1 MQGISR
7 RDFLRVSGIMAS
19 SLTISTGL
27 SACTEENNQQNA
39 NFNHGVA
46 SGDPLENS
54 VIIWTRVTPLDLE
67 ETINVNYEVA
77 TDNKFEN
84 LVHSGVETTT
94 KAKDFTIK
102 IDVLNLTAGTKYY
115 YRFKVGNKISPIG
128 EAKTLPIETQKV
140 EFAVFSCANYPNG
153 YFNAYT
159 EASKLNLDATI
170 HLGDYIYEYGIYEN
184 DDFEAKKPAYATENA
199 ETIGR
204 VFPDDNN
211 KELIELEDYRKRYAL
226 YKTDSGLQ
234 AIHKVCPMIVVWDD
248 HEIANDTFKT
258 GAQNHN
264 ENDGDFDQRVEN
276 ALQAYF
282 EWLPIRPI
290 ANKKEIYRNFN
301 FGKLVNLSM
310 LETRL
315 FGRDEQ
321 LDYAN
326 YFDANGNFDAQ
337 EFTQDI
343 TNQNRT
349 MLGKE
354 QLEWLTT
361 NLTNSNATWEVL
373 GQQVLMG
380 KMNLPSEVIISL
392 GNLSNVNQIITE
404 LTQLKARMLQND
416 PTLTEEEKQRVNTVM
431 PYNLD
436 AWDGYFVERET
447 ILATAKALNKNLVV
461 LAGDTHNAWS
471 SNLVDMNKERVG
483 VEFATTSVSSPGME
497 QYLSL
502 DQEGSKQ
509 LDQALTLLIDD
520 LNYTETYSRGF
531 MRVTF
536 TNNEAKAKWYFV
548 DNTDS
553 IIYNTIE
560 SDEIVVQKG

>member
-94 KAKDFTIK
+94 KSKDFTIK

-204 VFPDDNN
+204 VFPEDNN
-211 KELIELEDYRKRYAL
+211 KELIKLEDYRKRYAL

-337 EFTQDI
+337 EFTQDV

-349 MLGKE
+349 MLGQE

-380 KMNLPSEVIISL
+380 KMNLPSDVIISL
-392 GNLSNVNQIITE
+392 GSLNNINQIITE
-404 LTQLKARMLQND
+404 LTQLKGRMLKND
-416 PTLTEEEKQRVNTVM
+416 PTLTEEEKQRVNTIM

-520 LNYTETYSRGF
+520 LNYAETYSRGF

-553 IIYNTIE
+553 TIYNTIE